1 MVTNDDVIFAGCVL
15 AHADQQNDGLW
26 SKEAVDM
33 IQELTP
39 DITQVAPRRQII
51 RYVMPVNSTASVLK
65 KFAQKVQATTSDRMN
80 INVAHQFRW
89 HRAVDEVDDLMRM
102 KNTGLCKLTGK
113 SFGEIMPHFII
124 SLDEMCLMSDCHGDL
139 RVFATSDEKKQE
151 KLLQDC
157 RCSII
162 VVRTGT
168 VAGTTGPTMFLL
180 KGAKCCKHFRNNYLL
195 RYGWLLDLKS

>member
-15 AHADQQNDGLW
+15 ALADQQNDGLW

-39 DITQVAPRRQII
+39 DITQVAPCRQII

-80 INVAHQFRW
+80 INVAQQFRW

-113 SFGEIMPHFII
+113 SFGEIMPHFFI

-180 KGAKCCKHFRNNYLL
+180 KGAKCRKHFRNNYLL